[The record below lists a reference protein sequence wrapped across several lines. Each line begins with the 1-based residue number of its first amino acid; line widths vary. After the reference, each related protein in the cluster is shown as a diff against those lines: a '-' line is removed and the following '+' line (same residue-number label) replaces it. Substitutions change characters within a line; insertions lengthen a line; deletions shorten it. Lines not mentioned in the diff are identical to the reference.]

1 MSKEVK
7 SEKVVDVDVYV
18 KTTNEI
24 IGSVK
29 KYNKKL
35 FDIVKQS
42 YESLYDDSVKMSHD
56 NNKGWRR
63 YKDDVELDEST
74 IRKIVKIVKNDTIM
88 RFYDQLPGSWGT
100 LYDLTTMEESDLR
113 ESIESGLITPTSTK
127 KEVKKIRDQ
136 YRGKES
142 DSDDSS
148 KDKDSE
154 LEVNHLWID
163 LDELKVTDE
172 QRVRIEELFNEL
184 ETYGFTILN
193 DKESQSDDS

>member
-35 FDIVKQS
+35 FDQVKQS
-42 YESLYDDSVKMSHD
+42 YQDLYDEKDTKP
-56 NNKGWRR
+56 WRK
-63 YKDDVELDEST
+63 YKLEVELDEST

-88 RFYDQLPGSWGT
+88 KFYDQLPGSWGT
-100 LYDLTTMEESDLR
+100 LYDLTTMEESDLL
-113 ESIESGLITPTSTK
+113 ESIKKGLIKPTSTK
-127 KEVKKIRDQ
+127 KQVKEVRDQ

-184 ETYGFTILN
+184 ETYGFRILN

>member
-18 KTTNEI
+18 NTTNEI

-35 FDIVKQS
+35 FDQVKQS
-42 YESLYDDSVKMSHD
+42 YQDLYDEKKKESWILYKM
-56 NNKGWRR
+56 R
-63 YKDDVELDEST
+63 VQLDEST

-88 RFYDQLPGSWGT
+88 KFYDQLPGSWGT
-100 LYDLTTMEESDLR
+100 LYDLTTMEESDLL
-113 ESIESGLITPTSTK
+113 ESIEKELIKPTSTK
-127 KEVKKIRDQ
+127 KQVKEVRDQ

-148 KDKDSE
+148 KDKESE

-163 LDELKVTDE
+163 LDELEVTDD

>member
-1 MSKEVK
+1 MSKEVENK
-7 SEKVVDVDVYV
+7 NVMVQDYINS
-18 KTTNEI
+18 TNELV
-24 IGSVK
+24 GSIK
-29 KYNKKL
+29 KYNKQL

-88 RFYDQLPGSWGT
+88 KFYDQLPGSWGT
-100 LYDLTTMEESDLR
+100 LYDLTTMEESDLL
-113 ESIESGLITPTSTK
+113 ESIKKGLIKPTSTK
-127 KEVKKIRDQ
+127 KQVKEVRDQ

-184 ETYGFTILN
+184 ETYGFRILN

>member
-7 SEKVVDVDVYV
+7 SEKEVDVYEYV

-35 FDIVKQS
+35 FDQVKQS
-42 YESLYDDSVKMSHD
+42 YQDLYDEKKKESWILYKM
-56 NNKGWRR
+56 K
-63 YKDDVELDEST
+63 VQLDEST

-88 RFYDQLPGSWGT
+88 KFYDQLPGSWGT
-100 LYDLTTMEESDLR
+100 LYDLTTMEESHLL
-113 ESIESGLITPTSTK
+113 ESIESGDITPTSTK
-127 KEVKKIRDQ
+127 KEVKGVRDR

-142 DSDDSS
+142 DSDDTP
-148 KDKDSE
+148 KDKESE
-154 LEVNHLWID
+154 VEVNQLWID
-163 LDELKVTDE
+163 LDELDVSVE
-172 QRVRIEELFNEL
+172 ERVRIEELFNEL
-184 ETYGFTILN
+184 ESYGFTILN

>member
-1 MSKEVK
+1 MSKEVENK
-7 SEKVVDVDVYV
+7 NVMVQDYINS
-18 KTTNEI
+18 TNELV
-24 IGSVK
+24 GSIK
-29 KYNKKL
+29 KYNKQL

-56 NNKGWRR
+56 NNKGWRK
-63 YKDDVELDEST
+63 YKSEVELDEST
-74 IRKIVKIVKNDTIM
+74 INKIVKIVKNDTIM
-88 RFYDQLPGSWGT
+88 KFYDQLPGSWGT
-100 LYDLTTMEESDLR
+100 LSVLTTIESGHIE
-113 ESIESGLITPTSTK
+113 ESIESKDITPSSTK
-127 KEVKKIRDQ
+127 VEVLKIREK

-163 LDELKVTDE
+163 LDELKVTDD
-172 QRVRIEELFNEL
+172 QRVRIEKLFKEL
-184 ETYGFTILN
+184 ENYGFKILN

>member
-1 MSKEVK
+1 MSKEVENK
-7 SEKVVDVDVYV
+7 NVMVQDYINS
-18 KTTNEI
+18 TNELV
-24 IGSVK
+24 GSIK
-29 KYNKKL
+29 KYNKQL

-56 NNKGWRR
+56 NNKGWRK
-63 YKDDVELDEST
+63 YKLEVELDEST
-74 IRKIVKIVKNDTIM
+74 INKIVKIVKNDTIM
-88 RFYDQLPGSWGT
+88 KFYDQLPGSWGT
-100 LYDLTTMEESDLR
+100 LSVLTTMESGHIE
-113 ESIESGLITPTSTK
+113 ESIESKDITPSSTK
-127 KEVKKIRDQ
+127 IEVLKIREK

-184 ETYGFTILN
+184 ETYGFRILN

>member
-35 FDIVKQS
+35 FDQVKQS
-42 YESLYDDSVKMSHD
+42 YQDLYDEKDTKP
-56 NNKGWRR
+56 WRK
-63 YKDDVELDEST
+63 YKLEVELDEST

-88 RFYDQLPGSWGT
+88 KFYDQLPGSWGT
-100 LYDLTTMEESDLR
+100 LYDLTTMEESDLL
-113 ESIESGLITPTSTK
+113 ESIESGDITSTSTK
-127 KEVKKIRDQ
+127 KQVKEVRDR

-142 DSDDSS
+142 DSGETS
-148 KDKDSE
+148 KDKE
-154 LEVNHLWID
+154 TLKVNQLWID

-172 QRVRIEELFNEL
+172 ERVRIEELFSEL
-184 ETYGFTILN
+184 ENYGFEILN

>member
-35 FDIVKQS
+35 FDQVKQS
-42 YESLYDDSVKMSHD
+42 YQDLYDEKKKESWILYKM
-56 NNKGWRR
+56 R
-63 YKDDVELDEST
+63 VQLDEST

-88 RFYDQLPGSWGT
+88 KFYDQLPGSWGT
-100 LYDLTTMEESDLR
+100 LYDLTTMEESDLL
-113 ESIESGLITPTSTK
+113 ESIESGDITSTSTK
-127 KEVKKIRDQ
+127 KQVKEVRDR

-142 DSDDSS
+142 DSGETS
-148 KDKDSE
+148 KDKE
-154 LEVNHLWID
+154 TLKVNQLWID

-172 QRVRIEELFNEL
+172 ERVRIEELFSEL
-184 ETYGFTILN
+184 ENYGFEILN

>member
-35 FDIVKQS
+35 FDQVKQS
-42 YESLYDDSVKMSHD
+42 YQDLYDEKKKESWILYKM
-56 NNKGWRR
+56 R
-63 YKDDVELDEST
+63 VQLDEST

-88 RFYDQLPGSWGT
+88 KFYDQLPGSWGT
-100 LYDLTTMEESDLR
+100 LYDLTTMEESDLL
-113 ESIESGLITPTSTK
+113 ESIKKGLIKPTSTK
-127 KEVKKIRDQ
+127 KQVKEVRDQ

-172 QRVRIEELFNEL
+172 QRIRIEELFNEL
-184 ETYGFTILN
+184 ETYGFRILN